1 MTAGGRPTHNP
12 AWSRDETILLL
23 DLYLRA
29 PNAGARQPDLVELSA
44 YLNERARGSG
54 DDPRD
59 DFRNPTG
66 IAMKLRNMAQ
76 SDPAFIATGRAGLAN
91 GNSINAVVWA
101 ELADDP
107 VALAAEVSRVRG
119 TPAGIPSGGSN
130 PSRGPIPTFGR
141 TEIERRD
148 RKTFLYVLALNG
160 AQPTLLP
167 ALGIEPGLAAMKIG
181 RSQELRRRRD
191 ELNFGFPPGSTA
203 RWDIEFSFAFSGGRP
218 AHDAEQ
224 RLLAEA
230 SARRWTIGGEFA
242 VARPRDMLLLARS
255 VAYSLTYAPRQ
266 RRPTTRT

>member
-1 MTAGGRPTHNP
+1 MMTDDRPTRNP
-12 AWSRDETILLL
+12 PWSRDETILLL

-29 PNAGARQPDLVELSA
+29 PNAGARHPDLVELSA
-44 YLNERARGSG
+44 HLNERARRSG
-54 DDPRD
+54 LDPRD

-66 IAMKLRNMAQ
+66 ISMKLRNMAQ
-76 SDPAFIATGRAGLAN
+76 SDPAFIATGRAGLSN
-91 GNSINAVVWA
+91 GNSINAEVWA

-107 VALAAEVSRVRG
+107 VALAAEISRIRG
-119 TPAGIPSGGSN
+119 AAANLRSN
-130 PSRGPIPTFGR
+130 GPEPTKGPIPTFGR
-141 TEIERRD
+141 SEVERRD

-167 ALGIEPGLAAMKIG
+167 ALAIEPGLAAMKVG

-203 RWDIEFSFAFSGGRP
+203 RWDVEFSFAFSGGRL

-242 VARPRDMLLLARS
+242 VARPLDMLLLARS
-255 VAYSLTYAPRQ
+255 VAYSIV
-266 RRPTTRT
+266 